1 MAEKKTPVRKP
12 EKVEKTRFQVL
23 SDSTDH
29 VSEDEL
35 AERIKQHQDRDILF
49 AVWRAARGDVAPVR
63 DDDSD
68 DDEEEDDE

>member
-12 EKVEKTRFQVL
+12 EKVEKTKFQVL

-35 AERIKQHQDRDILF
+35 AERIEQHQDRDIMF

-63 DDDSD
+63 DDSN
-68 DDEEEDDE
+68 DEEEDDE